1 MAAIATVALNNG
13 STNVNFTPSSVLGNI
28 AEWEYLGGSLFYG
41 GRQTLTLSV
50 NKSAKSKV
58 VRVKAT
64 VNIPVMDGTV
74 EGQVNGTIRADI
86 NIIVPKLS
94 TAMER
99 SVGANLV
106 KAFVASAPFQTAV
119 ADLAATY

>member
-13 STNVNFTPSSVLGNI
+13 STSVNFTPSSVLGNI
-28 AEWEYLGGSLFYG
+28 AEWEYLGDSSYYD

-64 VNIPVMDGTV
+64 VNIPVMDDV
-74 EGQVNGTIRADI
+74 MEGQTNGIIRADI
-86 NIIVPKLS
+86 NIIVPKLT
-94 TAMER
+94 TASER

-106 KAFVASAPFQTAV
+106 KAFVASAPFQAAV